1 MGTGLGLRIVKS
13 FVDLMDGSV
22 IVQSEPGKGSS
33 FIVEIP
39 CRIVSEEERIDQ
51 AEQSMP
57 ENF

>member
-33 FIVEIP
+33 FIA
-39 CRIVSEEERIDQ
+39 VSYTHLDVYKRQ
-51 AEQSMP
+51 EQSA
-57 ENF
+57 NDQQQSGT